1 MARARY
7 NPTSI
12 GGTHSKRQSLSHEFN
27 EQLEK
32 KGYVCRREDPAD
44 RRNKLVFLTPEGDKF
59 REQIRPIL
67 DEVYKEGER
76 TIGLEQRTIL
86 LSGLKEM
93 HDVLENI

>member
-1 MARARY
+1 MYAAGKT
-7 NPTSI
+7 PQTD
-12 GGTHSKRQSLSHEFN
+12 GTN
-27 EQLEK
+27 W
-32 KGYVCRREDPAD
+32 Y
-44 RRNKLVFLTPEGDKF
+44 LTPEGDKF

-76 TIGLEQRTIL
+76 TIGLERVQIL